1 MFKIEKAVIT
11 GAAGFIGNALVKY
24 LIKNG
29 TEVIAVDR
37 NYIAIPGS
45 EFRQIDLTK
54 RNAIED
60 CLCERTVLF
69 HLAANASVA
78 GSVSDPRKDFQDN
91 IYSLLEVF
99 ESARKKG
106 CQIIFPSTASIYD
119 TSNNLPLNEKA
130 YIKPTSPY
138 AAAKIAGEAYC
149 AAYHRSF
156 GLNIKIARMFSVYG
170 NGMNRFAIHDLIRKI
185 QNNEEQIE
193 LLGDGNQIRDYLFID
208 DVVRGLVIIA
218 SNGEPGEDYNLAS
231 GEAVKLI
238 DLAHHIS
245 RIMGKNSIK
254 ILPTGKSFPGDIPK
268 WYADITKIRSIGFE
282 PKISLEDGLNMTVN
296 WLTSSENDI

>member
-1 MFKIEKAVIT
+1 MFKIEKALIT

-37 NYIAIPGS
+37 NYLAIPGS

-60 CLCERTVLF
+60 CLCDRTVLF

-91 IYSLLEVF
+91 MYSLLEVF

-170 NGMNRFAIHDLIRKI
+170 NGMKRFAIHDLIRKI

-238 DLAHHIS
+238 DLAHQIS

-282 PKISLEDGLNMTVN
+282 PKITLEDGLNMTVN

>member
-11 GAAGFIGNALVKY
+11 GAAGFIGKALVKY

-37 NYIAIPGS
+37 NYVAIPGS

-119 TSNNLPLNEKA
+119 TSNTLPLNEKA

-208 DVVRGLVIIA
+208 DVVRGLVVIA

-245 RIMGKNSIK
+245 RIMGKNSIN
-254 ILPTGKSFPGDIPK
+254 IIPTGKSFPGDIPK

-282 PKISLEDGLNMTVN
+282 PKITLEDGLNMTVN
-296 WLTSSENDI
+296 WLTSRENDI